1 MVEVVVLLEMLDL
14 DHKHPTLALARM
26 VVLVVVLQEMF
37 IQQQE
42 KEIK

>member
-14 DHKHPTLALARM
+14 DHKNLPPVLART

>member
-14 DHKHPTLALARM
+14 DHKHPTPVLASQ
-26 VVLVVVLQEMF
+26 VVLVVVVQEMF
-37 IQQQE
+37 TKLQE

>member
-1 MVEVVVLLEMLDL
+1 MVEVVDLLEMLDL
-14 DHKHPTLALARM
+14 DHKHLPLALLRT